1 MYIGNTVINAVTGK
15 TTENQITELDSL
27 TIKDTLTVIGGSGN
41 ILNSNFQGPVTF
53 LKSITGEG
61 DNIFSSISLRNPD
74 GIISKLINNDAIP
87 TGGATGDFQFN
98 TDPQHGGYFGWSKGT
113 DGVWR
118 TSGLTELDK
127 IHSYKDG
134 SDYCLN
140 IGSDIVDLSSDT
152 TINTKYA
159 LDVTTNQRIGG
170 YLDIGSPSNKGTTI
184 SSNTA
189 SKDTQFSVFQNWTDN
204 TTVFKPIEVT
214 ITPGVFSGG
223 AGSSLIDL
231 KNGSDSVFNVD
242 KDGNV
247 AIKEGSSFGLSD
259 NAFFLTLTA
268 TSSASNTS
276 TGEMQFEATTHTNA
290 ALYEYTGA
298 AKGGATSAQFGFKT
312 STDINSFKTVGSAT
326 GGAMYWSSFN
336 ARSIL
341 LFINGVLQTPYAD
354 YDFDGSTLYLN
365 FNPPPLTKIFIRALA
380 N

>member
-87 TGGATGDFQFN
+87 TGGASGDFQFN

-118 TSGLTELDK
+118 TAGLTELDK

-134 SDYCLN
+134 SNYCLN

-152 TINTKYA
+152 TINTNYA
-159 LDVTTNQRIGG
+159 LDITTNQRIGG
-170 YLDIGSPSNKGTTI
+170 YLDIGSPSNKGTSIT
-184 SSNTA
+184 SNTG
-189 SKDTQFSVFQNWTDN
+189 SKDTQLSVFQDWTDN

-214 ITPGVFSGG
+214 IQPGAFNGG
-223 AGSSLIDL
+223 TGSSILDL

-247 AIKEGSSFGLSD
+247 AIKEGSSYGISD

-268 TSSASNTS
+268 TSSPSNTS
-276 TGEMQFEATTHTNA
+276 TGEMQFTAQNNTSTN
-290 ALYEYTGA
+290 LYEYIGA
-298 AKGGATSAQFGFKT
+298 SKGNATSASFGFK
-312 STDINSFKTVGSAT
+312 SATDINSFKTIGSDT
-326 GGAMYWSSFN
+326 GGGMYWSSFN

-354 YDFDGSTLYLN
+354 YDFDGTTLFLN

>member
-74 GIISKLINNDAIP
+74 GIISKLINNDSTP
-87 TGGATGDFQFN
+87 TGGASGDFQFN

-170 YLDIGSPSNKGTTI
+170 YLDIGSTANKATAI
-184 SSNTA
+184 SSNTS
-189 SKDTQFSVFQNWTDN
+189 SKDTQLSVFQDWTNN

-214 ITPGVFSGG
+214 ITPGAFSGG

-268 TSSASNTS
+268 AASSNTS
-276 TGEMQFEATTHTNA
+276 TGEMQFEATTHTSA
-290 ALYEYTGA
+290 GLFEYVGA
-298 AKGGATSAQFGFKT
+298 AKGNATTASFGFKT

-326 GGAMYWSSFN
+326 GGAMYWSAFN

-354 YDFDGSTLYLN
+354 YDFDGTTLYLN
-365 FNPPPLTKIFIRALA
+365 FNPPQLTKIFIRALA